1 MTEGKD
7 RPTRARRA
15 RRPSGDD
22 REQAILASF
31 EALLERRALPEI
43 SIDDIARGAGISR
56 PTFYFYFPS
65 KDAVLL
71 SLLDK
76 MVEQARAER
85 DAALASAAGDPARA
99 WRAAIETYYRIFR
112 AHRAVSV
119 AAADARVT
127 SPEVRALW
135 SQVMTGLVEETAAA
149 IEGERARGAAR
160 GGVPARDL
168 AVALNWMNERV
179 LHAGFAGHAPTI
191 DESQVVD
198 VLLAIWLAA
207 IYGGGAPASP

>member
-1 MTEGKD
+1 MSEGKD
-7 RPTRARRA
+7 RPSRGRRA

-22 REQAILASF
+22 REQAILTSF
-31 EALLERRALPEI
+31 EKLLEQRALPEI

-71 SLLDK
+71 SLLDR

-85 DAALASAAGDPARA
+85 DAALASAAGDPARG

-127 SPEVRALW
+127 NPEVRALW

-149 IEGERARGAAR
+149 IEAERARGAAR
-160 GGVPARDL
+160 CGAPARDL

-179 LHAGFAGHAPTI
+179 LHAGFADHAPMI
-191 DESQVVD
+191 DEARVVD
-198 VLLAIWLAA
+198 VLLEIWLAT
-207 IYGGGAPASP
+207 IYGGQVPR

>member
-1 MTEGKD
+1 MSEGKD

-71 SLLDK
+71 SLLDR

-85 DAALASAAGDPARA
+85 DAALASAAGDPAR
-99 WRAAIETYYRIFR
+99 
-112 AHRAVSV
+112 
-119 AAADARVT
+119 
-127 SPEVRALW
+127 
-135 SQVMTGLVEETAAA
+135 
-149 IEGERARGAAR
+149 RGAR
-160 GGVPARDL
+160 RSRLIIGSS
-168 AVALNWMNERV
+168 
-179 LHAGFAGHAPTI
+179 APTVP
-191 DESQVVD
+191 SAWQPRTR
-198 VLLAIWLAA
+198 
-207 IYGGGAPASP
+207 G